1 MDKYDVSLVLACYN
15 EAEIFADSVARIID
29 TLDQTDYTFEIIFVD
44 DVSTDNTREL
54 INKALKKYPRHNLSA
69 IHHQVNQGRGQTVID
84 GFLKSQGKYVGFID
98 IDLETGEWYLP
109 KFLSEL
115 DNGADLVNALRIYDF
130 QLWALPRRLAS
141 KGYTWLRKLLLGL
154 PYEDTEGGYKFFK
167 REKLLK
173 LLPKVTHKDWFF
185 DTEIMTLTY
194 RNKLKV
200 LEIPVAFV
208 RNLKKTSTVRL
219 LPDAFN
225 YLKNLIVYSIKFKR
239 LNV

>member
-15 EAEIFADSVARIID
+15 EAEIFADSVKRIIA

-44 DVSTDNTREL
+44 DVSSDNTREL
-54 INKALKKYPRHNLSA
+54 IDKAFKTYPRHNLSV
-69 IHHQVNQGRGQTVID
+69 IQHLTNQGRGQTVVD
-84 GFLKSQGKYVGFID
+84 GFLKAKGKYVGYID

-109 KFLSEL
+109 KFLTTL
-115 DNGADLVNALRIYDF
+115 DNGADLVSALRVYDF
-130 QLWALPRRLAS
+130 QLWALPRWLAS
-141 KGYTWLRKLLLGL
+141 KGYVVLRKLLLDL

-173 LLPKVTHKDWFF
+173 LLPKVTNKGWFF
-185 DTEIMTLTY
+185 DTEIMALAY
-194 RNKLKV
+194 KNKLKV